1 MPVIFTCGHALHLQS
16 MSVILEK
23 FKEKKPTV
31 VAALRDASDAVY
43 ASGVSDFW
51 ESKYLCV
58 CGGGGLCVCDSVYM

>member
-1 MPVIFTCGHALHLQS
+1 MSVIFTHGHALHLQS

-51 ESKYLCV
+51 ESK
-58 CGGGGLCVCDSVYM
+58 

>member
-1 MPVIFTCGHALHLQS
+1 

-58 CGGGGLCVCDSVYM
+58 CGGFLCVSVYMCSVEMSV